1 VVTWMIIVES
11 SVLVQQIALGHQTA
25 VNVAGFQINGRL
37 ALMLDMKDFFAGY
50 FTEGAMKY

>member
-1 VVTWMIIVES
+1 MVTWMIIVES